1 MDWAGLELMEKRW
14 GPKEGL
20 GVLYGCGLLETSR
33 DGRDSQRLCSGHY
46 AAISQAWLSRGCVK
60 KKEY

>member
-1 MDWAGLELMEKRW
+1 MEKRW

-46 AAISQAWLSRGCVK
+46 AAISQAWLSRWCVK